1 MTVPDC
7 PSPPAFALAVHG
19 GAGDWPVERHAAALA
34 GLRRALRTGLGVL
47 RAGGCALDAVC
58 AAVVALEDDATFN
71 AGTGCALNRDGEAEL
86 DAGVMEGHSLR
97 TGNVAALRRVRN
109 PVLVA
114 RRVME
119 QTPHVLLAGTGATA
133 FARAQGFADFDPVTA
148 ERRTAWR
155 KQALRAG
162 ALPGDAL
169 SGDVLSDDAL
179 SGDVGAGGSAP
190 GTVGAVALDAR
201 GRLAAATSTG
211 GTGFKLPGRVG
222 DSPVPGAGNYADA
235 DGAVS
240 ATGRGELMLRFLTA
254 RAVCDALRAGLGAQA
269 AAERVLAE
277 MRARVG
283 GEAGL
288 IVIDCRGGI
297 GVHHG
302 TPAMPYACAAAGRAP
317 RVAIACA

>member
-1 MTVPDC
+1 MTASAPDL
-7 PSPPAFALAVHG
+7 PSPPAFALAIHG

-34 GLRRALRTGLGVL
+34 GLRRALRAGLSVL

-58 AAVVALEDDATFN
+58 AAVVVLEDDATFN
-71 AGTGCALNRDGEAEL
+71 AGTGCALNRDGAAEL

-119 QTPHVLLAGTGATA
+119 QTPHVLLAGEGATA

-148 ERRTAWR
+148 ERRAAWR
-155 KQALRAG
+155 EQALRAD
-162 ALPGDAL
+162 ALPGDAP
-169 SGDVLSDDAL
+169 SSDAPSAGDVWT
-179 SGDVGAGGSAP
+179 GGSTP

-254 RAVCDALRAGLGAQA
+254 GAVCDALRAGLGAQA
-269 AAERVLAE
+269 AAEQVLAG

-288 IVIDCRGGI
+288 IVIDRRGGI

-317 RVAIACA
+317 RVAIARA